1 VFGAGCR
8 FHFGVRFEST
18 AQRLPVLD
26 PTPPKSADPRL
37 ALRGT
42 KILLAEDNQVNQ
54 LIIRELLGEEGAD
67 LLIANDGREAVA
79 LLQANPD
86 VKLVLMDCQM
96 PVMDGFA
103 ATRAIRA
110 DARHAHL
117 PILALTA
124 NLFAEDLRACIACGM
139 SAHIAKPF
147 NIDELYTV
155 LAHWLGQA
163 APPPAPPGH

>member
-8 FHFGVRFEST
+8 FHFSVHFEP
-18 AQRLPVLD
+18 AEQRLTALD
-26 PTPPKSADPRL
+26 STPPKIVDPRL

-54 LIIRELLGEEGAD
+54 LIVCELLGEEGAEV
-67 LLIANDGREAVA
+67 LIANDGREAVA
-79 LLQANPD
+79 LLRANPD

-110 DARHAHL
+110 DTRNAQL

-124 NLFAEDLRACIACGM
+124 NLFAEDLQACIASGM
-139 SAHIAKPF
+139 NAHIAKPF
-147 NIDELYTV
+147 NIDELYSV
-155 LAHWLGQA
+155 LAHWLAQS
-163 APPPAPPGH
+163 APPPALGH